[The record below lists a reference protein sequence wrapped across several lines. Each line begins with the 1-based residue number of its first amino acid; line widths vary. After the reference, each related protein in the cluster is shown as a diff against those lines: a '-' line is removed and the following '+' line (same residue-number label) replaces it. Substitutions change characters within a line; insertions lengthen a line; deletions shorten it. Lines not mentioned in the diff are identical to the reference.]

1 LNFFFL
7 TLYIRA
13 LVHTQLLD
21 IDPRDIDTDNRV
33 TIIRDAVQ
41 VKFGLTADELATVC
55 GPMLECIKSKRRNL
69 KTKIRKN
76 MIQHDNNNLV
86 NNVEHQSTNL
96 FSSTQHYLNVNF
108 YGYTPESESKDIEI
122 RRLFLRE
129 NESERFVCHDGEIE
143 WMKVDENVHRE
154 AEKWRWIIEH
164 SWEGRNLDWLVHEV
178 QTDFINIE
186 FRESRHLERIKTY
199 FDQAINTKDPIYLI
213 KAYTAPTDFYKH
225 LNKQLAIIGGNFKS
239 ANGNVNRCGMKCY
252 LQILFTHSAF
262 DRMSYIGECYRGM
275 KITQH
280 DLGQYEVGSH
290 IMNKAFLSTSLDY
303 SVAKKFALKCADVNK
318 QQFTAICTYKIRTRR
333 SALSIMEISEY
344 GHEKEVL
351 IMPYTAFEVKSIRRN
366 SINQN
371 DEPDFFIELEES
383 APTCGLNEQN
393 QAINTELYLTFR
405 KKIMRK
411 FNKWLGNES

>member
-1 LNFFFL
+1 
-7 TLYIRA
+7 
-13 LVHTQLLD
+13 
-21 IDPRDIDTDNRV
+21 
-33 TIIRDAVQ
+33 
-41 VKFGLTADELATVC
+41 
-55 GPMLECIKSKRRNL
+55 
-69 KTKIRKN
+69 
-76 MIQHDNNNLV
+76 
-86 NNVEHQSTNL
+86 
-96 FSSTQHYLNVNF
+96 
-108 YGYTPESESKDIEI
+108 
-122 RRLFLRE
+122 
-129 NESERFVCHDGEIE
+129 
-143 WMKVDENVHRE
+143 MKVDENVHRE